1 MTTILFPHR
10 KRRITAKPRPLPPPF
25 AAPLWAMLIA
35 TTIVAMVALAGF
47 QAAAPLQA
55 MDDDGDMPPDSP
67 ATGESLD
74 ETGSD
79 MPVDPGVPVVEMPP
93 PPDGPDP
100 LASVIRVNST
110 LQANDP
116 RVPWRKT
123 GINSR
128 SGLGI
133 LIQPHKILV
142 TASLIADAT
151 HLELEQPESGRK
163 VGARVLAVDYE
174 SELAILTTAEH
185 EDADRFF
192 AGTEP
197 VELDDPA
204 SVGDQLHIWQ
214 IEANGR
220 PVVTP
225 VQLLRIEVG
234 RYHLDTQQ
242 LLTYLGQGSL
252 RSHAGSYTV
261 PVMRDGR
268 LSGMVMRYDNNQ
280 QLTTILPTPIIRQF
294 LTDLEDGELGGF
306 PNLGIQFSPTLDEQ
320 FRRYLGID
328 DITGGVFVRRVLP
341 GSSAARAGIEVGDV
355 LLAVDNYNIDA
366 RGFYE
371 DPVFGRLAMSH
382 LVSGARLVGEEV
394 EAIVWRDGQEVVLGA
409 VLERRPPTD
418 FLVEPHLIDRATP
431 YVICGGLVFQELT
444 EPYLRAFGRNWS
456 DDAPFRLLHAWRNPE
471 YYEEQGWRKLVFL
484 NAVIPT
490 PAVQGYERLS
500 SLILTKA
507 NGREIRKIEDLV
519 EAIDHPDNGLHT
531 FEFSDY
537 PFLIHVDAEAAE
549 RDNQQVIT
557 DYYRIPAL
565 SRARDQPLPEREQPA
580 IRPDPDSE
588 PDEGAAAGGQV
599 SAPQATSD
607 RPTPAHS

>member
-1 MTTILFPHR
+1 MIHISKFPQR
-10 KRRITAKPRPLPPPF
+10 TRRLRQLVQVHPL
-25 AAPLWAMLIA
+25 AARVL
-35 TTIVAMVALAGF
+35 ALAVVLALPWSG
-47 QAAAPLQA
+47 AMHA
-55 MDDDGDMPPDSP
+55 MDEGDMPPAEPDQDG
-67 ATGESLD
+67 A
-74 ETGSD
+74 ETLNEAGLPD
-79 MPVDPGVPVVEMPP
+79 DPVMPVVELPP

-100 LASVIRVNST
+100 LASAIRVNST
-110 LQANDP
+110 LQGNDA
-116 RVPWRKT
+116 RIPWRKT
-123 GINSR
+123 NINSR

-133 LIQPHKILV
+133 LIEPHKVLV

-151 HLELEQPESGRK
+151 HIELEQPDSGRK
-163 VGARVLAVDYE
+163 AGAAVVAVDYD
-174 SELAILTTAEH
+174 SELAVLTTAPD
-185 EDADRFF
+185 EDADSFF

-204 SVGDQLHIWQ
+204 AVGDRLHIWQ

-234 RYHLDTQQ
+234 RYNLDTQQ

-268 LSGMVMRYDNNQ
+268 LSGLVMRYDNNQ
-280 QLTTILPTPIIRQF
+280 QVTTILPAPIIRQF

-341 GSSAARAGIEVGDV
+341 GSSAAKAGIEVGDV
-355 LLAVDNYNIDA
+355 LLAIDNYNIDA

-382 LVSGARLVGEEV
+382 LVSGARLAGDEV
-394 EAIVWRDGQEVVLGA
+394 EIIVWRGDREVVLSTA
-409 VLERRPPTD
+409 LDRRPPGD

-431 YVICGGLVFQELT
+431 YVIAGGLVFQELT
-444 EPYLRAFGRNWS
+444 EPYLRSFGRNWS
-456 DDAPFRLLHAWRNPE
+456 DDAPFRLLHAWRHPE
-471 YYEEQGWRKLVFL
+471 YFEDQGWRKLVFL

-490 PAVQGYERLS
+490 PAVQGYERLAA
-500 SLILTKA
+500 LILKRA
-507 NGREIRKIEDLV
+507 NGRDIRQIEDLV
-519 EAIDHPDNGLHT
+519 EALEHPEDGLHV
-531 FEFSDY
+531 FEFGDY
-537 PFLIHVDAEAAE
+537 PYLVHVDAAAAE

-565 SRARDQPLPEREQPA
+565 SRMRDQPLPD
-580 IRPDPDSE
+580 RPQAGA
-588 PDEGAAAGGQV
+588 EGEEV
-599 SAPQATSD
+599 SAVAP
-607 RPTPAHS
+607 R